1 MSKRTFWTSDK
12 IVGFSAMFISLLTLF
27 IFIRQT
33 NIIEKQSRLSVLPY
47 LMMETSN
54 NSELGKFS
62 IDVENFG
69 VGPAIIERRV
79 ILYKNELYEMEIA
92 DFFRQN
98 IPEMDSVKIINYST
112 LQQGLAISA
121 GSKRNI
127 LTVGG
132 GQKSYLTFL
141 KIMDQLAKEG
151 FNYRIEYKSIYED
164 RWSIS
169 GDTEVPTPMESSN

>member
-1 MSKRTFWTSDK
+1 MAKKKFWTSDK

-33 NIIEKQSRLSVLPY
+33 NIIEKQSHLSVLPY

-54 NSELGKFS
+54 NSELGRFS
-62 IDVENFG
+62 IDIENYG
-69 VGPAIIERRV
+69 VGPAFIERRV
-79 ILYKNELYEMEIA
+79 ILYKNELYEMELV
-92 DFFRQN
+92 DFLKQN
-98 IPEMDSVKIINYST
+98 IPEMDSVVTINYSS
-112 LQQGLAISA
+112 LQRGLAISA
-121 GSKRNI
+121 GNKRNI

-132 GQKSYLTFL
+132 GAKSYTTFL
-141 KIMDQLAKEG
+141 KIMDEILKDG

-169 GDTEVPTPMESSN
+169 GDTDVPTPIEKMQ